1 MNSLKEQIGKYI
13 FPAILVLLG
22 LLMLIMG
29 MKQNWLFKIGGAAIA
44 LVGIVATLNIAGIL
58 SKMAS
63 TILMVVMILGSAGL
77 AYLNYQSIENQLV
90 FIKKKELVAS
100 HVIQRLKDIRTAE
113 LAYKDANGRFTA
125 NWDTLTSFVL
135 TGQIPQIRA
144 FGEKPDTLSEQEA
157 IALGLIVRD
166 TVYQTVLENQFLS
179 EVALNKR
186 NYPFYVDSLR
196 YVPFGEG
203 TEFNLQASVISDA
216 SGQITPVFQVED
228 PKPFAEPA
236 FKVGSMEQATT
247 TGNWTEEN

>member
-1 MNSLKEQIGKYI
+1 MNSLKDQIGKYI
-13 FPAILVLLG
+13 FPAVLVLIG
-22 LLMLIMG
+22 LLMLITG
-29 MKQNWLFKIGGAAIA
+29 MQQNWLFKLGGAAIA
-44 LVGIVATLNIAGIL
+44 IVGIVAFLNIAGIL
-58 SKMAS
+58 SKMVS

-77 AYLNYQSIENQLV
+77 AYLNYQSIENQLAY
-90 FIKKKELVAS
+90 IKKKELISS

-135 TGQIPQIRA
+135 TGQVPQIRA

-179 EVALNKR
+179 EVALNRRK
-186 NYPFYVDSLR
+186 YPFYVDSLR
-196 YVPFGEG
+196 FVPFGNG
-203 TEFNLQASVISDA
+203 VEFDLQASVIA
-216 SGQITPVFQVED
+216 VSGQITPVFQVMD

-236 FKVGSMEQATT
+236 LKIGSMEQAST

>member
-13 FPAILVLLG
+13 FPAILVVIG
-22 LLMLIMG
+22 LLMLITG
-29 MKQNWLFKIGGAAIA
+29 MQQNWLFKLGGASIAI
-44 LVGIVATLNIAGIL
+44 VGIVASLSIAGIL

-63 TILMVVMILGSAGL
+63 TILMAVMILGSAGL
-77 AYLNYQSIENQLV
+77 AYLNYQSIENQLM
-90 FIKKKELVAS
+90 FLKKKELVAS

-113 LAYKDANGRFTA
+113 LAYKDANGRYTA

-179 EVALNKR
+179 EIALNKR
-186 NYPFYVDSLR
+186 TYPFYVDSLR

-203 TEFNLQASVISDA
+203 VEFNLQASVISV

-236 FKVGSMEQATT
+236 LKVGSMEQATT